1 MTDIEIITAIGAVL
15 GAGGLGGALRWAVGR
30 IVRSNDA
37 GTAALVEIAASNAV
51 LVTKIDEMRNE
62 MREVNSWVR
71 SHVTLAQPNM
81 RVPTLGRGEIRTKTP
96 GLGVRTHDGSHDDSE
111 D

>member
-1 MTDIEIITAIGAVL
+1 MTDTETITAIGAVL

-62 MREVNSWVR
+62 MREVNLWVR
-71 SHVTLAQPNM
+71 SVS
-81 RVPTLGRGEIRTKTP
+81 TLGRGETRTKTP
-96 GLGVRTHDGSHDDSE
+96 GLGVRTHDGAHDDS
-111 D
+111 DG